1 MGLRVCAVIRDVR
14 SRVFDLVG
22 EAKEMCR
29 KFHMDGTAQL
39 ESNSQRLQCL
49 AQELVDGDAQLRRL
63 LESVR
68 SVGCTA
74 SRVVEAE
81 AGVRAAKRTLI
92 GELTANAR
100 REKQLRDLVRRVR
113 ASEASTTELAGAGTS
128 NAAESTSAAASSS
141 SVGAAAPTPP
151 EDGENA
157 GVPLRE
163 LLRYARR
170 IGASTSHQPN
180 QPWRVF
186 PLPAQMKDSILH
198 HPERFA
204 VKRQAAN
211 LADAAAEAV
220 EAAPAK
226 LPRLD
231 VDGVLG
237 ARSAAAAEAAAAANP
252 HDATPVRVAC
262 GLCALTTAAARSTP
276 HAHTHASVRSF
287 VALLAKKGVRLPAPR
302 LVPPLWH
309 LTGRSAVVV
318 DQLDS
323 TKCLRRS
330 ILLLFFCSF
339 CFPRALLADA
349 ESRLSHQDCATERAR
364 EECTLTKRFG

>member
-1 MGLRVCAVIRDVR
+1 MEANQRLGLRVCAAIRDVR

-22 EAKEMCR
+22 ETKEMCR

-49 AQELVDGDAQLRRL
+49 AQELVDGDVQLRQL

-68 SVGCTA
+68 AVGCTA

-81 AGVRAAKRTLI
+81 AGVRAAKRKLI

-113 ASEASTTELAGAGTS
+113 ASEASTTELAGG
-128 NAAESTSAAASSS
+128 SAAAGGLRNVVEPASAA
-141 SVGAAAPTPP
+141 GAAATAAAAPAGD
-151 EDGENA
+151 DGGDA

-180 QPWRVF
+180 QPRRVF

-211 LADAAAEAV
+211 MTGPGGDGAAGVKGGAAAKVPRPDGDGEA
-220 EAAPAK
+220 
-226 LPRLD
+226 
-231 VDGVLG
+231 
-237 ARSAAAAEAAAAANP
+237 SAAAAAAAAAAGEGTP
-252 HDATPVRVAC
+252 HDPMTVRAWLSRGLAT
-262 GLCALTTAAARSTP
+262 CAGST
-276 HAHTHASVRSF
+276 
-287 VALLAKKGVRLPAPR
+287 
-302 LVPPLWH
+302 
-309 LTGRSAVVV
+309 
-318 DQLDS
+318 
-323 TKCLRRS
+323 
-330 ILLLFFCSF
+330 
-339 CFPRALLADA
+339 
-349 ESRLSHQDCATERAR
+349 RAR
-364 EECTLTKRFG
+364 PRIFRG